1 MKKTKKRR
9 RRCKYYVNTN
19 FFVDLEEGRKEAI
32 EFAKKHRGNLC
43 TSTLLVAEYRAVGRG
58 FVAKRLAKTY
68 GIRVYKVKRSKY
80 VREARSLLGVDASP
94 NTVIDAAH
102 VLIARRLGTVFV
114 TSDKRACKR
123 AIRLGVDCINYR
135 EGRFYHASSESS

>member
-43 TSTLLVAEYRAVGRG
+43 TSTLLIYEYRQYGLG
-58 FVAKRLAKTY
+58 YVARRLARRY
-68 GIRVYKVKRSKY
+68 EIHVYKVAILSMLERANSLAGSRASSNTVFDYSHILAAKRIGAKAFVTADKRSC
-80 VREARSLLGVDASP
+80 R
-94 NTVIDAAH
+94 
-102 VLIARRLGTVFV
+102 
-114 TSDKRACKR
+114 R
-123 AIRLGVDCINYR
+123 AIRLGFCCLNYR
-135 EGRFYHASSESS
+135 SGETLCPTQE